1 MDHND
6 VHDLSEDEARVLAAF
21 VEFLRR
27 RKQEAAQQEARQV
40 ETTPLQSP
48 FAVWPLG
55 VKGTLSREEIYD
67 HL

>member
-1 MDHND
+1 MDHID
-6 VHDLSEDEARVLAAF
+6 VHDLSEDEARVLTAF
-21 VEFLRR
+21 VEFLRS
-27 RKQEAAQQEARQV
+27 RKQEAAQQEVRQA

-55 VKGTLSREEIYD
+55 VKGSLSREEIYD